1 MVDPKII
8 THPHGDRT
16 FTSTL
21 YYGADVRESLRGL
34 TEKSVQCVVTSPPYW
49 GLRDYGTG
57 IWEGGDSTCPHGVK
71 RWEGSK
77 QTQGAQSG
85 HASAAD
91 TLRRT

>member
-34 TEKSVQCVVTSPPYW
+34 TEKSVQCVVTSPPT
-49 GLRDYGTG
+49 GVFGT
-57 IWEGGDSTCPHGVK
+57 TARV
-71 RWEGSK
+71 R
-77 QTQGAQSG
+77 GAVV
-85 HASAAD
+85 
-91 TLRRT
+91 TPTVTMK